1 VSSIAPR
8 AFGLFGPAVAI
19 VGRLRFL
26 RKFALIGL
34 VMLVP
39 LVWVVVAYVGV
50 QSNGTSFAQQ
60 EQVGLTYLRPLTTL
74 LFDLIKARSVAVQ
87 TASREL
93 PAAALPAAKAR
104 VQAAIAQ
111 VDGAR
116 SAGSALALT
125 EQWATTRG
133 TVERVLAAAP
143 ARPIATFDA
152 YNTAA
157 TGVENLIAGDGNNSN
172 MILDPSSDTYYLMDA
187 VLNRLTMLAD
197 TAGRS
202 ADVQSEIRSTG
213 SDTLARRLTLED
225 LKGTIEATLA
235 NSDPDYAAAFQNSHN
250 PATKRALAPLVGSV
264 DAVIASV
271 AGQLSSAVGGA
282 LDPKRAHG
290 LAAVAEARALALD
303 HATFPVIGGLLS
315 GRIGGFNSAS
325 TSTELIVILCMLL
338 AAYLFVGFYL
348 SVRRSQ
354 ETIQTGLKALQ
365 EHCIDPLA
373 VSLDAIATGDLTA
386 RLDPES
392 TPIEPVTHDELGDI
406 TTAIDAMRQRIAAS
420 IVSFNA
426 MCEQLRGMIGD
437 LTRSAEIVSTASQE
451 VSNASQE
458 AGKATGEIVSTATGV
473 ARGAER
479 QVEMIVDAQRMA
491 GDVTEAARDSAT
503 SARETAEQGQQAR
516 RDAGDGVAAAEQAD
530 EAMRAVQAS
539 AAAVT
544 EAISELAAKSSQIDQ
559 IMGTII
565 AIAEQTNLLAL
576 NAAIEAARAGEHGRG
591 FAVVA
596 DEVRKLA
603 EESQKAAGQIN
614 GLIRNVQADTKNAV
628 GVVESGARRTEQGVA
643 IVAQTK
649 DAFVRIDDSVQAM
662 TEKIEEIAGS
672 SEGIVTSASRM
683 QETIAEIA
691 AVAQESS
698 ASTQEVTA
706 STEETSAATEEIAAS
721 AHELADTAGS
731 LEELVG
737 RFRTT

>member
-1 VSSIAPR
+1 MSSIAPR
-8 AFGLFGPAVAI
+8 GSGLFTPAVAI

-39 LVWVVVAYVGV
+39 LIWVVRAYVDV

-60 EQVGLTYLRPLTTL
+60 EQVGLGYLRPTTTL
-74 LFDLIKARSVAVQ
+74 LFDLIRARSVAVE
-87 TASREL
+87 TASHEL
-93 PAAALPAAKAR
+93 RASALPAAKAR
-104 VQAAIAQ
+104 VRSAIAQ
-111 VDGAR
+111 VNAAR
-116 SAGSALALT
+116 SAGSTLRLT
-125 EQWATTRG
+125 SQWAATRR
-133 TVERVLAAAP
+133 TVERLLAAAP
-143 ARPIATFDA
+143 TRPTATLDA

-157 TGVENLIAGDGNNSN
+157 TSVENLIAGDGNNSN

-187 VLNRLTMLAD
+187 VLNRLTALAD
-197 TAGRS
+197 TARRG
-202 ADVQSEIRSTG
+202 ADLQSEIRSG
-213 SDTLARRLTLED
+213 GRDTLARRLGLED
-225 LKGTIEATLA
+225 LKGTLETTLS
-235 NSDPDYAAAFQNSHN
+235 NSDADYAAAFQNAHST
-250 PATKRALAPLVGSV
+250 AARRALGPLV
-264 DAVIASV
+264 ASLDGV
-271 AGQLSSAVGGA
+271 MASISNQLSSAVAGA
-282 LDPKRAHG
+282 LNPARAHR
-290 LAAVAEARALALD
+290 LAGRAQAGALTLD
-303 HATFPVIGGLLS
+303 RATFPVIGGLLA
-315 GRIGGFNSAS
+315 GRIDGFNSAS
-325 TSTELIVILCMLL
+325 TSTELIVLVAVLL
-338 AAYLFVGFYL
+338 AAYLFVGLYL

-354 ETIQTGLKALQ
+354 DTIQTGLESLQ
-365 EHCIDPLA
+365 ERCIDPLGA
-373 VSLDAIATGDLTA
+373 SLDAIATGDLTA
-386 RLDPES
+386 RLDPAT
-392 TPIEPVTHDELGDI
+392 TPIERLTNDELGDI
-406 TTAIDAMRQRIAAS
+406 TAAIDAIRQRIASS

-437 LTRSAEIVSTASQE
+437 LRRSAEIVSTASQE
-451 VSNASQE
+451 VSSASQE

-491 GDVTEAARDSAT
+491 GEVTDAARDSAT
-503 SARETAEQGQQAR
+503 AARDTAEQGQQAR

-530 EAMRAVQAS
+530 EAMRAVHAS

-544 EAISELAAKSSQIDQ
+544 EAIGELAAKSTQIDQ
-559 IMGTII
+559 IMGTIV

-576 NAAIEAARAGEHGRG
+576 NAAIEAARAGDHGRG

-649 DAFVRIDDSVQAM
+649 DAFVRIDGSVQAM
-662 TEKIEEIAGS
+662 TEKIEQIAGS

-706 STEETSAATEEIAAS
+706 STEETSAATEQIAAS

-731 LEELVG
+731 LEDLVA
-737 RFRTT
+737 RFRTH